1 MNISSTFKN
10 HYSFDQLPSPKI
22 MNAQSVSSLVS
33 DSCNATPVNVPEII
47 PLSIQEEEE
56 DKQNNLADRR
66 VEKFSY
72 DPATD
77 TFQVW
82 WDGFLKPTTEPESS
96 LTGIDANYIQEA
108 KDNPGSKV
116 RPTGARIDSSVGDVS
131 TTDFPMQCSGRFGAV
146 LSLWNGLFLLGYIML
161 EEHLNSLLDKG
172 NLHPLNKLS
181 KNMIEKGKPYGKG
194 EFRKIKGLQ
203 PTQILDYL
211 LAAKTGVFI
220 VEFSGHCVTVC
231 CLPERRVIVDSDPK
245 FGEPLPLSHAN
256 FQKMGML
263 RPRLLRQIV
272 VKK

>member
-1 MNISSTFKN
+1 MNV
-10 HYSFDQLPSPKI
+10 
-22 MNAQSVSSLVS
+22 QSGSSLVS
-33 DSCNATPVNVPEII
+33 DSCNASPVNVPEII
-47 PLSIQEEEE
+47 PLSIQGEEDEQNNLVRQEE
-56 DKQNNLADRR
+56 DKQNNLQQEQKNQEENDVNRQ

-72 DPATD
+72 NPDTE

-82 WDGFLKPTTEPESS
+82 WGGFRKPTTEPESS
-96 LTGIDANYIQEA
+96 LIGIDANYIQEA
-108 KDNPGSKV
+108 KDNPHV
-116 RPTGARIDSSVGDVS
+116 PTRPTGARIGSTIGDVS

-146 LSLWNGLFLLGYIML
+146 LSLWNALFLLGFTML
-161 EEHLNSLLDKG
+161 EEHLTSLLAKG
-172 NLHPLNKLS
+172 NLNPINKLTS
-181 KNMIEKGKPYGKG
+181 AMSTKGKPFGKG

-272 VKK
+272 ANK